1 MTDQKYGTGTYPRHF
16 PKDLT
21 FAGSVPYPYLRAM
34 PYDAKTRDRVEAWPK
49 KGTRAKLQAKAREK
63 GKTLGAYLNDIL
75 ERNARGKRANPEE
88 GD

>member
-1 MTDQKYGTGTYPRHF
+1 MPI
-16 PKDLT
+16 
-21 FAGSVPYPYLRAM
+21 FAPM

>member
-1 MTDQKYGTGTYPRHF
+1 
-16 PKDLT
+16 
-21 FAGSVPYPYLRAM
+21 M
-34 PYDAKTRDRVEAWPK
+34 PYDAKTRDRIEAWPK